1 MRIDVTGR
9 AAYSFCMTNRP
20 ATAQEATDALRTA
33 LAMVRADWQDDQA
46 AWSQLWAAAE
56 DREAVAAE
64 LTRISRELL
73 EKLGHV
79 ANLST
84 GEMLHRLASTLIP
97 HPDPGPSIT
106 LVDLDEASAHR
117 LAHGG

>member
-1 MRIDVTGR
+1 VIIDVSR
-9 AAYSFCMTNRP
+9 SAAYACVMTNRP

-33 LAMVRADWQDDQA
+33 LAMVRADWQEDQA

-79 ANLST
+79 ATLST

-97 HPDPGPSIT
+97 HPDPAPSIT
-106 LVDLDEASAHR
+106 LVDLDEQPSHPSAH
-117 LAHGG
+117 LG